1 MLKVAKTLRSSGHH
15 LQVGAS
21 WRNVYDD
28 AFPFID
34 PVRLGMA
41 LMAGFLIGL
50 TICGRSA

>member
-28 AFPFID
+28 AINA
-34 PVRLGMA
+34 R
-41 LMAGFLIGL
+41 
-50 TICGRSA
+50 GRIVIQ